1 MTEPHPHTILNVDD
15 NEAGRY
21 AKTRILQRAGYQVL
35 QAGTGAAAL
44 RIVAELRPELIV
56 LDVKLP
62 DISGLEVC
70 RRIKSERSSADI
82 MVLQVSASRVAP
94 ADRVQ
99 GLEIGADA
107 YLTEPLNPAELLATT
122 RALLRLYDRE
132 KENRRL
138 LVELRES
145 EERMRILIDGVRDYA
160 IFMLDKNGCVSSW
173 NAGAQRLTG
182 YVALEILNRHHSYF
196 YPDEAIRAGQPADDL
211 EVAAADGRY
220 EVDDWRVRRDG
231 SRFIANVIYTT
242 LIDGDGAPRGYAVVL
257 RDITERKLSEL
268 TRAWLASMVEHTMT
282 AIIGLTPAGI
292 IESWN
297 PAAEHLFGFTAA
309 EAIGQS
315 ITLLTPDD
323 RLEEQ
328 KTLFERLRAG
338 EAQTLETARRAKDGR
353 LLDVILTV
361 SPVIDAR
368 ENLVGVSASLTDVTA
383 RKLAEEALW
392 RSEERLS
399 LAQDAA
405 HVGIWDWDPRT
416 GSLSWTAEMLNLYGV
431 AYPAETYAEWRQL
444 VHVDDIAR
452 VEAERDE
459 ALRRRESFNI
469 EYRVM
474 HGSGEVRWLALRGE
488 GYYGDDGAVTRVLAI
503 NMDVNERKRAEE
515 ERVKFEAL
523 VESSMDYIAMA
534 DPEGRC
540 FYLNPAGRALIGV
553 GNPAQTVDLTS
564 DDFVADESKAFFHDT
579 VLPELSAKGVWQG
592 ELALKH
598 QKNGEPIDAYN
609 TFFMV
614 KDPASGKPMCIANVA
629 RDIRERK
636 RADEQLRESDARFRA
651 LADSAPVL
659 ICISGP
665 EGAQFC
671 NQAYRDFID

>member
-35 QAGTGAAAL
+35 QAATGGEAL
-44 RIVAELRPELIV
+44 RIVTELRPELV
-56 LDVKLP
+56 LLDVKLP
-62 DISGLEVC
+62 DINGLEVC
-70 RRIKSERSSADI
+70 RQIKSDRSSADI
-82 MVLQVSASRVAP
+82 MVLQVSASRVSS

-145 EERMRILIDGVRDYA
+145 EERMRILIDGVRDYV

-282 AIIGLTPAGI
+282 AIIALTPAGI
-292 IESWN
+292 TESWN

-315 ITLLTPDD
+315 ITLLTPDY

-328 KTLFERLRAG
+328 KTLFDRLRAG
-338 EAQTLETARRAKDGR
+338 EAPTLETARRAKDGR

-459 ALRRRESFNI
+459 ALRRRQSFNI

-474 HGSGEVRWLALRGE
+474 HGSGEVRWIVLRGE
-488 GYYGDDGAVTRVLAI
+488 GDYGDDGEV
-503 NMDVNERKRAEE
+503 
-515 ERVKFEAL
+515 ERVR
-523 VESSMDYIAMA
+523 
-534 DPEGRC
+534 EG
-540 FYLNPAGRALIGV
+540 
-553 GNPAQTVDLTS
+553 
-564 DDFVADESKAFFHDT
+564 E
-579 VLPELSAKGVWQG
+579 E
-592 ELALKH
+592 
-598 QKNGEPIDAYN
+598 
-609 TFFMV
+609 
-614 KDPASGKPMCIANVA
+614 
-629 RDIRERK
+629 
-636 RADEQLRESDARFRA
+636 RFRA

-659 ICISGP
+659 IWIAGP
-665 EGAQFC
+665 QEPQFC
-671 NQAYRDFID
+671 NQAYRNFVGIDDASELVGSGW